1 MRMGWGGEGHMLEW
15 HPKWAESQLDE
26 ERIVQAWLLGRLRT
40 GVRITSG
47 GKQGGE
53 GTQQHEERRTRGPA
67 IWGAE
72 EEGHTRFTAGSAK
85 MAIAGIRNWKDV
97 SHEEGRWRTWAEMQ
111 IAFPNLKGQKG
122 CKKAYEDMLENLYN

>member
-47 GKQGGE
+47 GK
-53 GTQQHEERRTRGPA
+53 
-67 IWGAE
+67 
-72 EEGHTRFTAGSAK
+72 
-85 MAIAGIRNWKDV
+85 
-97 SHEEGRWRTWAEMQ
+97 
-111 IAFPNLKGQKG
+111 
-122 CKKAYEDMLENLYN
+122 

>member
-1 MRMGWGGEGHMLEW
+1 MAGMLEW

-97 SHEEGRWRTWAEMQ
+97 SHGDSTEERGRCERGMGERVVLGM
-111 IAFPNLKGQKG
+111 
-122 CKKAYEDMLENLYN
+122 EDEVPK